1 MNFPFLY
8 GTSKL
13 QVEIRLDYKQP
24 QNGQI
29 VNGNTWLVTGSVT
42 KNAKKSERPRYFE
55 FIMSS
60 FDSSPTELYNSL
72 RNGCVGCISKVE
84 NWAVV
89 RTFWPR
95 FRLLFKQDGYSILSV
110 TFGHHVFVV
119 YPLKVFLKN
128 VYLSDSK
135 WISIM
140 YKITVIFQRTLLLL
154 ANKHEDGCQKCY
166 LIETVYLPI
175 SLFC

>member
-1 MNFPFLY
+1 MHAY
-8 GTSKL
+8 KL
-13 QVEIRLDYKQP
+13 LDLILNIEITPKKCLK
-24 QNGQI
+24 I
-29 VNGNTWLVTGSVT
+29 VLKV
-42 KNAKKSERPRYFE
+42 NAIIVITVS
-55 FIMSS
+55 
-60 FDSSPTELYNSL
+60 YNSL
-72 RNGCVGCISKVE
+72 WNGCVGCISKVE

-110 TFGHHVFVV
+110 TFRHHVFVV

-140 YKITVIFQRTLLLL
+140 YTITGDTSTDCLKLF
-154 ANKHEDGCQKCY
+154 
-166 LIETVYLPI
+166 
-175 SLFC
+175 SLYNFWIHS